1 MKPTVLYMNNVWLGE
16 PWGLYWSCQQEYDQG
31 IIYKELSTLLVSNA
45 ISEHLTLV
53 MGEHRWLP
61 KAASMELFSHLT
73 YSSSIWICLS
83 SAAQLVSTPY
93 SFTHFLYFWGKIL
106 KNFRSLCSPRH
117 VTFYLAPEAL
127 GENVW
132 ILKKEE
138 NAIQH

>member
-61 KAASMELFSHLT
+61 KAASMELFSHLA
-73 YSSSIWICLS
+73 YSSSICICLS

-93 SFTHFLYFWGKIL
+93 LFTHFFI
-106 KNFRSLCSPRH
+106 F
-117 VTFYLAPEAL
+117 L
-127 GENVW
+127 GQDPQE
-132 ILKKEE
+132 LS
-138 NAIQH
+138 